1 MALSDQEHRAM
12 ADEMAQLVSEKDALK
27 AVRKTTNADFREQ
40 MAGID
45 KRLLELAEAMSKGE
59 KA

>member
-1 MALSDQEHRAM
+1 MALTDQEHRAM

-27 AVRKTTNADFREQ
+27 ATRKMANMDFRLQ
-40 MAGID
+40 AQAID
-45 KRLLELAEAMSKGE
+45 KRLLALAEAMSKGE

>member
-1 MALSDQEHRAM
+1 M

-27 AVRKTTNADFREQ
+27 AVRAAANIEYRLQGKA
-40 MAGID
+40 ID